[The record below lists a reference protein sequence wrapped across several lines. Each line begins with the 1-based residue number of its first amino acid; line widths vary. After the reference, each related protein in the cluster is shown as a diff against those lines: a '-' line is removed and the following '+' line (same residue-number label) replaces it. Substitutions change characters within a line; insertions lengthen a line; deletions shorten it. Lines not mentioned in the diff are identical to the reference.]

1 MDNKKNLCIIVP
13 NSNNDRLFKDKLLID
28 ELSSRFN
35 IKVVVLS
42 GKSNDD
48 FMLDNQE
55 SIFLGIDQSDS
66 ILKYPINYY
75 QNIKELKSIKLRFKI
90 DKSISFGK
98 KANIINVL
106 SKNKDETILKIDE
119 IEDDSFVLEQFVKRF
134 YKRADNIIVNSKAK
148 MLFLNKE
155 YKIEEEKINIIEELL
170 PIDLISEKAA
180 EEIKPEL
187 KKFFE
192 NKVIVTHGELA
203 GYKGQ
208 WHLIKAF
215 FRLKEKI
222 DDIKLLIIGDGPLYE
237 DLNELINSMNMEDD
251 IKIIK
256 ELENP
261 YKYLIRSDI
270 YVLSSHFEYNK
281 YSILDAMA
289 CARPIVSTACYE
301 EIIRLLS
308 PNNYVERLSEP
319 FMAEYGILVP
329 VSENELNT
337 RSKVLNRNEIILSNA
352 IFKLLN
358 DYQLYDNYMEKS
370 ARKAIEFSVKSTAD
384 RWTKV
389 IK

>member
-28 ELSSRFN
+28 ELSSKFN

-66 ILKYPINYY
+66 ILKYFINYY

-106 SKNKDETILKIDE
+106 SKNKDETILKIDD

-155 YKIEEEKINIIEELL
+155 YKIEEEKLNIIEELL

-203 GYKGQ
+203 EYKGQ

-222 DDIKLLIIGDGPLYE
+222 DGIKLLIIGDGPLYE

-337 RSKVLNRNEIILSNA
+337 TSKVLNRNEIILSNA
-352 IFKLLN
+352 IFKLFN
-358 DYQLYDNYMEKS
+358 DYQLYDKYMEKS

-384 RWTKV
+384 KWMKV